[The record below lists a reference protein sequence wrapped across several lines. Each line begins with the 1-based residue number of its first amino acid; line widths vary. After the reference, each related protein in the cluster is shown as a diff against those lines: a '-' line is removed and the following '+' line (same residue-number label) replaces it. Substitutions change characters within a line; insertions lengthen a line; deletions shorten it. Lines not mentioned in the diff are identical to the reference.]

1 MQDRKI
7 EVFTEDDELIVNR
20 LRAIGMTRKAAKVIT
35 YMMLR
40 TDGSA
45 RDIEITTNLRQPEV
59 SVGLKELSTWV
70 RVTPGVKIKPHAR
83 PVSVYSLAV
92 PLGDVVRHYFKDACK
107 NVDKVNAAYGELLTC
122 LDLYSQNKLD
132 QK

>member
-35 YMMLR
+35 YLMLR

-59 SVGLKELSTWV
+59 SIGLKELSTWMKTELSS
-70 RVTPGVKIKPHAR
+70 RPESKR
-83 PVSVYSLAV
+83 PVTIYSMAV
-92 PLGDVVRHYFKDACK
+92 PVTDVITHYFRAACK
-107 NVDKVNAAYGELLTC
+107 NWDVVSAAYRSLV
-122 LDLYSQNKLD
+122 DVDAKISVK
-132 QK
+132 